1 MTTIELANLA
11 LLKLGISQTI
21 GSVNDQTREALTTA
35 LVYDHALRA
44 SLRRFPWPFATKYR
58 ACREGV
64 EARHILYLAAGYLW
78 NTDPSLLTTVAAY
91 DATFRYEIGDV
102 VRSANLNYVCIL
114 GNTGQV
120 PLNTTYWSPDPADG
134 PSTCGNGDW
143 DFAYRWPDDCLF
155 VRRGVNPGGQ
165 ARKFNPDPIPFRIG
179 RDENGL
185 LIYSNERELEIEYT
199 MLDCADLWS
208 NDLFLD
214 AFTWRLAMA
223 MSPSLERAQ
232 KTPAECLAM
241 FELTIGIAEAVDSR
255 ESQQEPHGD
264 APWVLAR

>member
-1 MTTIELANLA
+1 MTVIQLANLA
-11 LLKLGISQTI
+11 LLKLGISQGITA
-21 GSVNDQTREALTTA
+21 VDDQTREALTA
-35 LVYDHALRA
+35 SLVFDHHLRS

-58 ACREGV
+58 ASQEG
-64 EARHILYLAAGYLW
+64 ARHILFLAAGRLW
-78 NTDPSLLTTVAAY
+78 NTSSTLLTTVAAW

-102 VRSANLNYVCIL
+102 VRHNSVNYVCIL
-114 GNTGQV
+114 GNI
-120 PLNTTYWSPDPADG
+120 NTAPPNATYWSTNPADG
-134 PSTCGNGDW
+134 PVTCGNGDW

-155 VRRGVNPGGQ
+155 VRRGLKPGAQQ
-165 ARKFNPDPIPFRIG
+165 ARKFDPDPIPFRIG

-185 LIYSNERELEIEYT
+185 LIYSNQLELEIEYT
-199 MLDCADLWS
+199 MLDCAQLWS

-264 APWVLAR
+264 ALWVLAR